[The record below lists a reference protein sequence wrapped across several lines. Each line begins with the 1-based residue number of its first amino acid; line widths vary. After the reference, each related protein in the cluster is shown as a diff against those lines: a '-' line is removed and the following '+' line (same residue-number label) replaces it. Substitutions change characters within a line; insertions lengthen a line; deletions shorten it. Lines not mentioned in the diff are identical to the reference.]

1 MDSVTSPV
9 CLGVILG
16 AFGVHGEVR
25 VKSFCQ
31 IPENITAYGDVF
43 SESGQKFHLHS
54 VRTIKDGIA
63 VRIDGVQSRE
73 DAIALKN
80 TQLFANRGDLPD
92 LELDDFYHSD
102 LIGLAVVGQDGTALG
117 HIIAV
122 HNYGAGDILEVQPQ
136 TATKENSVLLPFSHA
151 VVLVVDIAKGQI
163 VIDTPD
169 GLF

>member
-73 DAIALKN
+73 DAIALKG
-80 TQLFANRGDLPD
+80 TELFANRGDLPD
-92 LELDDFYHSD
+92 LESDDFYHSD
-102 LIGLAVVGQDGTALG
+102 LIGLAVVGQDNTALG

-151 VVLVVDIAKGQI
+151 VVLLVDIAKGQI

>member
-92 LELDDFYHSD
+92 LESDDFYHSD
-102 LIGLAVVGQDGTALG
+102 LIGLAVVGQDNTALG

-151 VVLVVDIAKGQI
+151 VVLVVNIAKGQI

>member
-92 LELDDFYHSD
+92 LESDDFYHSD
-102 LIGLAVVGQDGTALG
+102 LIGLAVVGQDNTALG

-163 VIDTPD
+163 VIDAPD

>member
-54 VRTIKDGIA
+54 ARTIKDGIA

-92 LELDDFYHSD
+92 LESDDFYHSD
-102 LIGLAVVGQDGTALG
+102 LIGLAVVGQDNTALG

>member
-92 LELDDFYHSD
+92 LKADDFYHSD
-102 LIGLAVVGQDGTALG
+102 LIGLAVVGQDNTTLG

-151 VVLVVDIAKGQI
+151 VVLLVDIAKGQI